1 MIVCG
6 LRARLFFWRRLP
18 VTLPVEQAGPG
29 LAVTAS
35 VEIYLRSLPAQ
46 CPCCTTGMCASDHS
60 RGGGR
65 SAATCHV
72 TLLPGRTPRHGG
84 RRYRRRDGV
93 CRFGGRRRRFPAH
106 VSAIYSP
113 AGCHFSSPRH
123 SRGQR
128 LTHSYPGEGGHVA
141 VAVCPSHPPPFPL
154 RPISGPPE
162 ARRRSPREL
171 SPPSLQ

>member
-93 CRFGGRRRRFPAH
+93 CRFGGRRRRLSAH
-106 VSAIYSP
+106 MRAISSQT
-113 AGCHFSSPRH
+113 GRRFSSPRH
-123 SRGQR
+123 SRGQC
-128 LTHSYPGEGGHVA
+128 LLDPKPGEGGRVA
-141 VAVCPSHPPPFPL
+141 IAV
-154 RPISGPPE
+154 GP
-162 ARRRSPREL
+162 
-171 SPPSLQ
+171 